1 MDTATDVV
9 VVSLGDAE
17 TMHAGR
23 AVSSDRRH
31 NEALAPLIAEV
42 LTDIDRSTLTHLV
55 CGVGPGPFTGLR
67 VGITTAE
74 VMAHALGLPVVG
86 VCSLDAIA
94 HEAWRTRGA
103 ADYTVLTDARRRE
116 VYCAHYVHDVR
127 IDDPQVLAPA
137 AVEPRGLLVGDGAAR
152 YADVLGIADPHPVSM
167 TPESLH
173 EAARRAV
180 LHQGLAVVPLYL
192 RRPDAVE
199 QSTVV
204 AP

>member
-9 VVSLGDAE
+9 AVSVGDAE
-17 TMHAGR
+17 QMHVGR

-31 NEALAPLIAEV
+31 NEALAPLIADV
-42 LTDIDRSTLTHLV
+42 LAGIDRSALTHIV

-67 VGITTAE
+67 VGIAMAQ
-74 VMAHALGLPVVG
+74 VMAHVLGIPVVG
-86 VCSLDAIA
+86 ACSLDAIA
-94 HEAWRTRGA
+94 HEAWRTHGP

-116 VYCAHYVHDVR
+116 VYCAHYVQDVR
-127 IDDPQVLAPA
+127 IDEPQVLAPA
-137 AVEPRGLLVGDGAAR
+137 AIERRGLLVGEGAAR
-152 YADVLGIADPHPVSM
+152 YAEVLGVGDAQPLSL

-180 LHQGLAVVPLYL
+180 LDSGLPVVPLYL
-192 RRPDAVE
+192 RRPDAME
-199 QSTVV
+199 QPAAV

>member
-17 TMHAGR
+17 RMHMGR
-23 AVSSDRRH
+23 AVTSDRRH
-31 NEALAPLIAEV
+31 NEALAPLIADV
-42 LTDIDRSTLTHLV
+42 LSDVKRSALTHIV

-74 VMAHALGLPVVG
+74 VMAHALAVPVVG

-94 HEAWRTRGA
+94 HEAWRVHGA
-103 ADYTVLTDARRRE
+103 ANYTVLTDARRRE
-116 VYCAHYVHDVR
+116 VYCAHYVNDVR
-127 IDDPQVLAPA
+127 VDDPQVLAPA
-137 AVEPRGLLVGDGAAR
+137 AVERRGRLVGDGAAR
-152 YADVLGIADPHPVSM
+152 YAEVLDVADAHPVAM

-180 LHQGLAVVPLYL
+180 LHQGLPVVPLYL

-199 QSTVV
+199 QPTVV